1 MKAAWLLREGEVL
14 ASLEVT
20 ESRQERMV
28 GLLDRDGIDGAILIR
43 PARSVHSVGMAFPID
58 VAFCTKDL
66 VVLRTVCLKP
76 GRMTRPALR
85 GRCVIEAE
93 SGAFDR
99 WKLRPGD
106 RLEIRF

>member
-85 GRCVIEAE
+85 GGCVIEAE

>member
-20 ESRQERMV
+20 ESRQERML

-58 VAFCTKDL
+58 VAFCTSDL
-66 VVLRTVCLKP
+66 TVVRIICLKP
-76 GRMTRPALR
+76 GRMTRPSLK

-93 SGAFDR
+93 SGAFER
-99 WKLRPGD
+99 WKLVPGD
-106 RLEIRF
+106 RLEIRE